1 MKKYVVGLAIASAFS
16 LVAVSLFVYFVIQTI
31 ALAFF
36 VDPLTT
42 SFPWYGY
49 CPTMLFLALIAVP
62 MILVVAFSVSAIRK
76 SRLTHSPVQNANKG
90 IFWSSIA
97 LMVALFAVY
106 VLYATLYAFD
116 IHVWIAKIGTDRGL
130 LLLTVIIVALA
141 VFPAWNCFTF
151 SLFHKEKHQK

>member
-62 MILVVAFSVSAIRK
+62 MILVGEKYLNTELRSGGKLADLI
-76 SRLTHSPVQNANKG
+76 P
-90 IFWSSIA
+90 
-97 LMVALFAVY
+97 
-106 VLYATLYAFD
+106 TLLQ
-116 IHVWIAKIGTDRGL
+116 VMGL
-130 LLLTVIIVALA
+130 PQPEEMSGQSLIVG
-141 VFPAWNCFTF
+141 
-151 SLFHKEKHQK
+151 